1 MYVSQIFEI
10 PNLKLEF
17 ILKIV
22 NFFLIQKVIEVPGP
36 YQCKQNDVL

>member
-10 PNLKLEF
+10 TNLKLEF

-22 NFFLIQKVIEVPGP
+22 NFFLIQKVIEVP